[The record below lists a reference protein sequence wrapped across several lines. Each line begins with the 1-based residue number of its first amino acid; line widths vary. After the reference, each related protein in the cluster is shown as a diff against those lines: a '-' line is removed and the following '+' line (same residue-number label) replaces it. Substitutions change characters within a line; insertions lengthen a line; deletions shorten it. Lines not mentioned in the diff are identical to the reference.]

1 MKIDKIPKYQS
12 RNWLNHATAQLYNG
26 MLNSQQNKRHGYVY
40 VKKKSLRFGKGKKG
54 EACFQIHNKSKLI
67 FKMLVYAIKYE
78 SESVSHS
85 VFSDSSQPH
94 GL

>member
-1 MKIDKIPKYQS
+1 M
-12 RNWLNHATAQLYNG
+12 W
-26 MLNSQQNKRHGYVY
+26 
-40 VKKKSLRFGKGKKG
+40 KKKSLRFGKGKKG